1 VLLQLPGL
9 AETAVDGLE
18 DAIPPSPAENSKRT
32 VSHTEKRSEYD
43 GGMAVPSLTDAL
55 RSRGL
60 RMTAQRQLV
69 MEAVEKLGHATP
81 EQVHCEVV
89 KTAAGINLTTVYRT
103 LDLLEQIGLIRHT
116 HLIDAASTYH
126 LAADQHIHLVC
137 RMCRQVTEAPTS
149 MLTDLVTRLVDE
161 RGFSADVGH
170 IALFGICGDCSEGGS

>member
-1 VLLQLPGL
+1 MD
-9 AETAVDGLE
+9 TAIV
-18 DAIPPSPAENSKRT
+18 NT
-32 VSHTEKRSEYD
+32 M

-89 KTAAGINLTTVYRT
+89 QTAAGINLTTVYRT
-103 LDLLEQIGLIRHT
+103 LDLLEQIGLVRHT

-126 LAADQHIHLVC
+126 LAADQHLHLVC
-137 RMCRQVTEAPTS
+137 RMCRTVSEVPVS
-149 MLTDLVTRLVDE
+149 MVADLAARLVEE

-170 IALFGICGDCSEGGS
+170 IALFGVCGDCSEAVTTVEEQS